1 MTSTTLAN
9 EETFAGRTLKF
20 TIPSRDARGRLVR
33 LDSSLDE
40 ILSVHDYPA
49 PITHLLAE
57 ALVLITLM
65 GSLVKDDGS
74 QVTMQAQTEAG
85 AINLLVCDYKGGDL
99 RGYVDF
105 DEDRLAALGANPSL
119 FALFGKGYLAIT
131 FDLATG
137 KGRYQGIVPLEG
149 ETLAEACESYFMQS
163 EQVPTLI
170 RTAIR
175 SDGGKCTGAGMLL
188 QHLPDGE
195 EGRERLH
202 ARLDHPEWEH
212 VAILGGSLKHEELL
226 SSDISLEAIVWRL
239 FHEESEVLVEHGE
252 QARKGCRCSIEHY
265 RDVLS
270 KFPEA
275 DRAEMR
281 DDNGIISVDC
291 AFCSRQFPI
300 DA

>member
-1 MTSTTLAN
+1 MTSTTHAN

-33 LDSSLDE
+33 LDSTLDD
-40 ILSVHDYPA
+40 ILSAHDYPA
-49 PITHLLAE
+49 PITHILAE

-65 GSLVKDDGS
+65 GSLVKEDGS

-85 AINLLVCDYKGGDL
+85 AINLLVCDYKGGEL

-149 ETLAEACESYFMQS
+149 ETLAEACETYFLQS

-175 SDGGKCTGAGMLL
+175 SDGGKSFAAGMLL
-188 QHLPDGE
+188 QNLPDGE

-226 SSDISLEAIVWRL
+226 SSDLSLEAIVWRL
-239 FHEESEVLVEHGE
+239 FHEESEVLVEQG
-252 QARKGCRCSIEHY
+252 QAIGKGCRCSVEHY
-265 RDVLS
+265 RDVLM

-275 DRAEMR
+275 DREEMR
-281 DDNGIISVDC
+281 NADGIISVDC

-300 DA
+300 EA

>member
-1 MTSTTLAN
+1 MTSTTHAN

>member
-1 MTSTTLAN
+1 MTSTTHAN

-33 LDSSLDE
+33 LDSTLDD
-40 ILSVHDYPA
+40 ILSAHDYPA
-49 PITHLLAE
+49 PITHILAE

-65 GSLVKDDGS
+65 GSLVKEDGS

-85 AINLLVCDYKGGDL
+85 AINLLVCDYKGGEL

-149 ETLAEACESYFMQS
+149 ETLAEACETYFLQS

-175 SDGGKCTGAGMLL
+175 SDGGKSFAAGMLL

-226 SSDISLEAIVWRL
+226 SSDLSLEAIVWRL
-239 FHEESEVLVEHGE
+239 FHEESEVLVEQG
-252 QARKGCRCSIEHY
+252 QTIGKGCRCSVEHY
-265 RDVLS
+265 RDVLM

-275 DRAEMR
+275 DREEMR
-281 DDNGIISVDC
+281 NADGIISVDC

-300 DA
+300 EA